1 MDDMTAID
9 YIRELHQ
16 REVENLQ
23 KQIATLT
30 RENETLHE
38 EIETLKQQQQPTE
51 K

>member
-1 MDDMTAID
+1 MDGMTAID

-16 REVENLQ
+16 REVADLY

-30 RENETLHE
+30 RENERLHKE
-38 EIETLKQQQQPTE
+38 NEALTKQQQTE